1 MTSKSQKD
9 ETPNPHARLGDGG
22 NRSTAPARRRGE
34 GGAVRTTAA
43 TAARARGSQ
52 RLVAAARDSPDQEE
66 LMLILNASA
75 SGRLVFKARLTLVA

>member
-43 TAARARGSQ
+43 TAAGARDS
-52 RLVAAARDSPDQEE
+52 LVADARDSPDQEE